1 MARKAKKAKKA
12 AKTAKRLP
20 ARAKEKTVHMEA
32 VVRFV
37 QRLEELNH
45 LDEFLALVRGSKAFV
60 TLRGRSHDVVKRF
73 VEQKRAGATSEPAGV
88 VARALASVGG
98 GAPIDPCPQGFRCF

>member
-1 MARKAKKAKKA
+1 MAKKAKKAKKTK
-12 AKTAKRLP
+12 KTAKAGP
-20 ARAKEKTVHMEA
+20 KEKTVRMEA

-45 LDEFLALVRGSKAFV
+45 LDEFLELVRGSKSFV

-73 VEQKRAGATSEPAGV
+73 VEQKRAGATTSKPAGV
-88 VARALASVGG
+88 VAKALASMGGG
-98 GAPIDPCPQGFRCF
+98 GAPIDPCPKGFRCF